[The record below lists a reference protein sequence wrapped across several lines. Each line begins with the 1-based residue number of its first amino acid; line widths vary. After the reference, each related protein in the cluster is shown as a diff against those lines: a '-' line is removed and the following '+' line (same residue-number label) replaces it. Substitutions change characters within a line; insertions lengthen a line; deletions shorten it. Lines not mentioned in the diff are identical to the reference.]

1 MTAPTI
7 RPGISALPPL
17 PKRRK
22 HARSISN
29 IAPGNVA
36 DYPCKPKDRATLQN
50 ALCASAR
57 YYRKRYGWLFRT
69 EQRDGGV
76 AVYRVK

>member
-7 RPGISALPPL
+7 RPGHSALPPL
-17 PKRRK
+17 PKRR
-22 HARSISN
+22 RNDPSISR
-29 IAPGNVA
+29 IKPGEVA
-36 DYPCKPKDRATLQN
+36 DYPCKPEDRRNVQN
-50 ALCASAR
+50 SLCAVAR
-57 YYRKRYGWLFRT
+57 YYRKRYGWLFKT